1 MRSYKNKRKRKNNRI
16 KWSDYT
22 LDEQFTIIAMVVAIF
37 FISLHY
43 ILAFAGLD
51 AMVELAIVWVGTF
64 LMILVKYSIKSF
76 KGKREEE
83 IVKYKRDKAGL
94 DDFFDDLEE

>member
-1 MRSYKNKRKRKNNRI
+1 MSRQKKKNPRTR
-16 KWSDYT
+16 WSDFT
-22 LDEQFTIIAMVVAIF
+22 LDEQFTIIAMAVAIF

-43 ILAFAGLD
+43 VLAFMCLD

-94 DDFFDDLEE
+94 DDFFDDLED

>member
-1 MRSYKNKRKRKNNRI
+1 MSNYRKKKNKKTRY
-16 KWSDYT
+16 KWKDYT
-22 LDEQFTIIAMVVAIF
+22 LDEQFTIIAMTVAIF

-43 ILAFAGLD
+43 VLAFMGLD

-94 DDFFDDLEE
+94 DDFFDDLED

>member
-1 MRSYKNKRKRKNNRI
+1 MSNYRKKKNKKTRY
-16 KWSDYT
+16 KWKDYT
-22 LDEQFTIIAMVVAIF
+22 LDEQFTIIAMAVAIF

-43 ILAFAGLD
+43 VLAFMGLD

-94 DDFFDDLEE
+94 DDFFDDLED

>member
-1 MRSYKNKRKRKNNRI
+1 MSRKRNKKKRYR
-16 KWSDYT
+16 WSDYT

-43 ILAFAGLD
+43 VLAFIGLD

-94 DDFFDDLEE
+94 DDFFDDLED

>member
-1 MRSYKNKRKRKNNRI
+1 MKRRKKKRY

-22 LDEQFTIIAMVVAIF
+22 LDEQFTIIAMIVAVF
-37 FISLHY
+37 FIALHY
-43 ILAFAGLD
+43 ILAFIGKD
-51 AMVELAIVWVGTF
+51 PMETLAEVWVGTF

-94 DDFFDDLEE
+94 DDFFDDLED